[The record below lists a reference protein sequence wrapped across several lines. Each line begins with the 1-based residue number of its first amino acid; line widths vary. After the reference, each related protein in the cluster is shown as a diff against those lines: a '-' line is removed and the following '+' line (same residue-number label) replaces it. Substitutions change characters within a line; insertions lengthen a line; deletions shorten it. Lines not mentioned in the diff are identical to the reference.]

1 MRAHLFLFC
10 FMVGISRE
18 KCSKFWKM
26 IIFVIFL
33 SVLVFLLQVFGQ
45 VNEWTILK
53 LHEMIRMLHVVPYA
67 IVFILFDDYNWQKGV
82 LRLMK
87 YDPFFSIFSKFSPF
101 PQVFGQVKGWLLLK
115 LHKIKLLGQLCLFCF
130 MNKVSR
136 EV

>member
-1 MRAHLFLFC
+1 
-10 FMVGISRE
+10 
-18 KCSKFWKM
+18 M

-101 PQVFGQVKGWLLLK
+101 PQVFGQVKG
-115 LHKIKLLGQLCLFCF
+115 
-130 MNKVSR
+130 
-136 EV
+136 